1 MLRRVHNRETILAD
15 KNVLVVDDDMRNVFS
30 LMQVLEK
37 EGLRVLAAA
46 NGREGI
52 ECLQSNPDIDMVLM
66 DIMMPETPNDQRP
79 KLLVV
84 DDNEHNIAAM
94 VKLLNG
100 FDAEIFTVRS
110 GNQALSL
117 LLRHEFALV
126 LLDVQ
131 MPGRD
136 PGA

>member
-1 MLRRVHNRETILAD
+1 
-15 KNVLVVDDDMRNVFS
+15 
-30 LMQVLEK
+30 
-37 EGLRVLAAA
+37 
-46 NGREGI
+46 
-52 ECLQSNPDIDMVLM
+52 MVLM